1 AIRPIAQR
9 MVNEVFHA
17 VKLPIIGIG
26 GIQSVDDVLEMIMAG
41 ATAIEIGSA
50 NLIDPWTMPR
60 IISELQ
66 PRMEELGIKNLDEIR
81 GVI

>member
-1 AIRPIAQR
+1 

-17 VKLPIIGIG
+17 VKIPIIGIG
-26 GIQSVDDVLEMIMAG
+26 GIRTADDVLEMIMSG

-66 PRMEELGIKNLDEIR
+66 PRMDELGIKSLEEIR
-81 GVI
+81 GVV

>member
-1 AIRPIAQR
+1 
-9 MVNEVFHA
+9 MA
-17 VKLPIIGIG
+17 VAAMCWLPWGIG
-26 GIQSVDDVLEMIMAG
+26 LIMSG

-66 PRMEELGIKNLDEIR
+66 PRMDELGIKSLEEIR
-81 GVI
+81 GVV

>member
-1 AIRPIAQR
+1 

-26 GIQSVDDVLEMIMAG
+26 GIRTADDVLEMIMSG

-66 PRMEELGIKNLDEIR
+66 PRMDELGIKSLEEIR
-81 GVI
+81 GVV

>member
-1 AIRPIAQR
+1 
-9 MVNEVFHA
+9 
-17 VKLPIIGIG
+17 
-26 GIQSVDDVLEMIMAG
+26 
-41 ATAIEIGSA
+41 
-50 NLIDPWTMPR
+50 MPR

>member
-1 AIRPIAQR
+1 
-9 MVNEVFHA
+9 
-17 VKLPIIGIG
+17 
-26 GIQSVDDVLEMIMAG
+26 MIMAG